1 MNGMK
6 KTKVLFPLLFLFF
19 TAQGQEIDSLFSD
32 SLQLQQEL
40 IRQEN
45 ISNLSYQFR
54 LMEEPSSEL
63 DSLFDFEETDSG
75 WVSPKETDWAKLDS
89 LHGVFVGYNP
99 SLEYVIYE
107 DIADQGG
114 LENYLQTLIRT
125 GDFVP
130 GFDPNSNKIDLVL
143 EASKD
148 VFRPLHEY
156 KLRILADYK
165 LFWVTII
172 VLFFLI
178 TAALMITSMLIFKSQ
193 RNKRENLKKEYDE
206 LIIGPLTSLLFEKD
220 LEEIKQISKLDLVEI
235 FPEKLFDK
243 PLFKQVMIERIIG
256 LNKKMKGEFKD
267 KLKAFYKATG
277 LMDITRRNLKSKR
290 WDIITTGLVQ
300 VNEMDLSELLQ
311 EVKKHTNSSNFHV
324 RSQSGATLLNV
335 SSTVNLDFLR
345 DQKYPLS
352 EWQQMN
358 YLRIIKFVHNTKS
371 LELDKLFRSENPSV
385 RLFGIKLVRMLGRLD
400 LLTGLKELSTKASDE
415 EKIELLKTYETIGAH
430 MEVDFINSCIQSE
443 NQELQLEA
451 VKVAGQLGDEKSL
464 QLIIGLF
471 AHNPDFELK
480 KSLMRSM
487 YLLNPETFER
497 YTKDQ
502 FSEEI
507 VRIRA
512 HILDPLLTHV

>member
-6 KTKVLFPLLFLFF
+6 KAKVLLPLFFLFF
-19 TAQGQEIDSLFSD
+19 AAQGQELDSLFSD
-32 SLQLQQEL
+32 SLQLHQEL
-40 IRQEN
+40 IRQQK
-45 ISNLSYQFR
+45 IPNLSYQFR
-54 LMEEPSSEL
+54 LMEEPASGL
-63 DSLFDFEETDSG
+63 DSLFNFQQTDSG
-75 WVSPKETDWAKLDS
+75 WVSPIEANWAKADS
-89 LHGVFVGYNP
+89 LHGVLAQFNP
-99 SLEYVIYE
+99 SLEYVVYE
-107 DIADQGG
+107 DVTDHTG
-114 LENYLQTLIRT
+114 LKNYLQTLIQT

-130 GFDPNSNKIDLVL
+130 GYDPNSSRIDLVL

-172 VLFFLI
+172 VMFFLV
-178 TAALMITSMLIFKSQ
+178 TAALMITSMMIFKSQ

-206 LIIGPLTSLLFEKD
+206 LIIGPLTSLLFEKE
-220 LEEIKQISKLDLVEI
+220 LEEIKQITKADILAI
-235 FPEKLFDK
+235 FPDKLFDK

-256 LNKKMKGEFKD
+256 LNKKMKGDFKD
-267 KLKAFYKATG
+267 KLKAFYKAAG
-277 LMDITRRNLKSKR
+277 LMDITRRNLQSKR
-290 WDIITTGLVQ
+290 WDLITTGLVQ

-345 DQKYPLS
+345 DQRYPLS

-358 YLRIIKFVHNTKS
+358 YLRIIKFVHNAKS
-371 LELDKLFRSENPSV
+371 LELDKLFKSENQSV

-400 LLTGLKELSTKASDE
+400 LLSGLKDLSLKASDE
-415 EKIELLKTYETIGAH
+415 EKIELLETYETIGAH
-430 MEVDFINSCIQSE
+430 MEVDFINACIQSS
-443 NQELQLEA
+443 NPKLQLAA

-464 QLIIGLF
+464 QLIIDLF

-487 YLLNPETFER
+487 YLLSPETFDR

-512 HILDPLLTHV
+512 HVLDPLLTHV

>member
-19 TAQGQEIDSLFSD
+19 TAQGQELDSLFYD

-54 LMEEPSSEL
+54 LMEEPSSDL
-63 DSLFDFEETDSG
+63 DSLFEFEETDSG
-75 WVSPKETDWAKLDS
+75 WVSPKETDWAKMDS
-89 LHGVFVGYNP
+89 LFGVLEEYNP

-130 GFDPNSNKIDLVL
+130 GYDPNSNKVDLVL

-178 TAALMITSMLIFKSQ
+178 TAALMIAAMLVFKSR
-193 RNKRENLKKEYDE
+193 RNKREQLKNEYDE

-220 LEEIKQISKLDLVEI
+220 LEEIKQITKSDLLDI
-235 FPEKLFDK
+235 FPEKLVDK

-267 KLKAFYKATG
+267 KLKACYKAAG

-290 WDIITTGLVQ
+290 WDLITTGLVQ

-345 DQKYPLS
+345 NQKYPLS
-352 EWQQMN
+352 DWQQMN

-371 LELDKLFRSENPSV
+371 LKLDKLFKSENQSV

-400 LLTGLKELSTKASDE
+400 LLPGLKELSINATDE
-415 EKIELLKTYETIGAH
+415 EKIELLETYETIGAH
-430 MEVDFINSCIQSE
+430 MEVDFINSCIQSS
-443 NQELQLEA
+443 NQDLQLEA

-464 QLIIGLF
+464 QLIIELF